1 MPARYLMALGNYRF
15 SLDTAAYQSLTR
27 STEYRWQPQDRLGR
41 RPAHQYLGPGQDEIN
56 LEGTIYPEYRG
67 GLGQL
72 DRMREE
78 ANAGKP
84 LLMTDSTGRVW
95 GRWVIRR
102 VEETQRVFSVAG
114 TPRKVEFRL
123 QLSHY
128 GEDA

>member
-1 MPARYLMALGNYRF
+1 MALGNYRF

-27 STEYRWQPQDRLGR
+27 STAYRWQPQDRLGR
-41 RPAHQYLGPGQDEIN
+41 RPAQQYLGLGQDEIN
-56 LEGTIYPEYRG
+56 LEGVIYPEYRG
-67 GLGQL
+67 ELGQL

-78 ANAGKP
+78 AESGAP

-102 VEETQRVFSVAG
+102 VEETQKRVFSVAG